1 MARRPDDSASRTSA
15 AKAGTE
21 PRNQRPAD
29 HVVIAVVGAPHGLRG
44 EVRVKSYTEN
54 PMAVGDYGPL
64 LGADGKTYR
73 IKALRPVKDDIIIA
87 RLESVADRTA
97 AEAITNL
104 VLSVARGQLPPVE
117 DDDEFYHADLVGLSV
132 LDESGQVIGQ
142 VIGLMNFGAGDML
155 DIKLNRPGP
164 SALLPFTK
172 AFVPTIDLAQRVIH
186 ARPPADFG
194 VDRPPPPGR
203 DETKSKSKQTGRDKA

>member
-1 MARRPDDSASRTSA
+1 MARRPADSVLLTPA
-15 AKAGTE
+15 AKADAE

-44 EVRVKSYTEN
+44 EVRIKSYTED

-64 LGADGKTYR
+64 SGADGKTYR
-73 IKALRPVKDDIIIA
+73 IKPLRPVKDDIIIA
-87 RLESVADRTA
+87 RLDSVGDRTA

-117 DDDEFYHADLVGLSV
+117 DEDEFYHADLVGLTV
-132 LDESGQVIGQ
+132 LDETGEAIGQ
-142 VIGLMNFGAGDML
+142 VVGLMNFGAGDML
-155 DIKLNRPGP
+155 DIKLKRPGP
-164 SALLPFTK
+164 TALLPFTK
-172 AFVPTIDLAQRVIH
+172 AFVPTIDLAQKIIH

-194 VDRPPPPGR
+194 VDSPPPAGQYEDKPK
-203 DETKSKSKQTGRDKA
+203 KSGRDKA

>member
-1 MARRPDDSASRTSA
+1 MARRPADTAPRTPA
-15 AKAGTE
+15 VKAGAE
-21 PRNQRPAD
+21 PRQQRPAD

-117 DDDEFYHADLVGLSV
+117 DDDEFYHADLVGLNV
-132 LDESGQVIGQ
+132 LDESGEVIGQ

-194 VDRPPPPGR
+194 VDTPPPAGQSEGKPKPSGR
-203 DETKSKSKQTGRDKA
+203 GKA

>member
-117 DDDEFYHADLVGLSV
+117 DDDEFY
-132 LDESGQVIGQ
+132 
-142 VIGLMNFGAGDML
+142 FGAGDML

-194 VDRPPPPGR
+194 VDSPPPPGR
-203 DETKSKSKQTGRDKA
+203 DETKSKQTERDKA